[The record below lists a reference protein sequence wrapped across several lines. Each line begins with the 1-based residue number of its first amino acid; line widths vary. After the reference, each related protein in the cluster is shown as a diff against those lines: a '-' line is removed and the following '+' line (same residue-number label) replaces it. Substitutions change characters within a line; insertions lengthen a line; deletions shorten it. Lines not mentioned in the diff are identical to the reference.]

1 MKKNSGFVLLTGVVI
16 SVCILV
22 SSGHAKQWKLRSA
35 DVVELAS
42 PYTIGMNKFADMIKE
57 KTKGDVQITHF
68 PGGQLGSDAAIA
80 EGVKLGNIDMA
91 VVGTVGSK
99 VAEVFYLPFLFKDA
113 EHQRKVINGP
123 IGEKISKRLEDET
136 ILKLLGMFYFAP
148 RQLTTTKREVRVPED
163 VKGLKIRV
171 PLLPPMVATW
181 KALGASPSPI
191 AFTELFAALQQ
202 GVVEA
207 QENPYQIIYDSSFFE
222 VQKYLIETN
231 HCLPVRFLIINQ
243 DLWKDLGPSNQK
255 VFSEVWKD
263 VSLFV
268 EKMYIEKD
276 DDYKKKLKEKGMIF
290 IKPDV
295 EAFRK
300 ATDSVWKEFAPKAW
314 GPGVYEEIQ
323 KLR

>member
-1 MKKNSGFVLLTGVVI
+1 MKGRINLYVFVAIFSALCIAI
-16 SVCILV
+16 SPAV
-22 SSGHAKQWKLRSA
+22 AKQWKLRSA

-42 PYTIGMNKFADMIKE
+42 PYTIGMNKFAEMVKE
-57 KTKGDVQITHF
+57 KTKGEVQITHF

-91 VVGTVGSK
+91 IVGTIGSK
-99 VAEVFYLPFLFKDA
+99 VAEVFYLPFLFQSAD
-113 EHQRKVINGP
+113 HQRKVLNGP

-136 ILKLLGMFYFAP
+136 KLKLLGMFYFAP
-148 RQLTTTKREVRVPED
+148 RQLTTSKREVKRPND

-171 PLLPPMVATW
+171 PLLPPMVSTW
-181 KALGASPSPI
+181 KALGASPTPI
-191 AFTELFAALQQ
+191 AFTELFTALQQ

-231 HCLPVRFLIINQ
+231 HCIPVRFFIINQ
-243 DLWKDLGPSNQK
+243 DLWKDLGPANQK
-255 VFSEVWKD
+255 AFADAWKE

-268 EKMYIEKD
+268 EKMYMEKD
-276 DDYKKKLKEKGMIF
+276 DDYKKKLREKGMTF
-290 IKPDV
+290 VKPDV
-295 EAFRK
+295 AAFRK
-300 ATDSVWKEFAPKAW
+300 ATENVWKEFAPQAW